1 MINVMKRFMIFILML
16 QLLTTSVAFAQEY
29 NPNESF
35 EIIGKIKHFSYE
47 GGFYGIEADNGAE
60 YKPINLTSSFK
71 IEGLR
76 VRARARFIKG
86 GSFWQSWGVPIEIIE
101 IERYRE

>member
-1 MINVMKRFMIFILML
+1 MRRILIIF
-16 QLLTTSVAFAQEY
+16 LLFLLVVTPFAFAQEY

-71 IEGLR
+71 IEGLG

-101 IERYRE
+101 IERYTE